1 MSNIITI
8 GSGASGL
15 MSARI
20 LAEKN
25 HKVTVIEARDRIG
38 GRIQELNGKFSRPVE
53 AGAEFI
59 HGSQSLT
66 LGLLHELNGEA
77 MQLNGKHYTLN
88 KGELER
94 GDLMDDQWDELTQA
108 LNTLTTDTDMASFLD
123 KHFKGATY
131 QDLRN
136 RVQRFAEGFDTA
148 DIRRVS
154 ALALRDEWSETDEDH
169 QYHIRDG
176 YSSLMQYL
184 AEKIKNA
191 GGTIMLSSPVRE
203 IEWRKGY
210 VKVTTD
216 SGGSIEG
223 EKVIVTVPLGVL
235 QKGTIRFTPDLP
247 QHRAAFQA
255 MGFGGVIKFLF
266 EFNEPFWEDHASRNL
281 KNLAFLFSDADI
293 PTWWTQLPDKTPL
306 LTGWFGGPRTFNAHH
321 QTGDLFAKAIESLQ
335 YIFKLTPAEIESRI
349 RHWHI
354 ADWTQDP
361 YTHGAYGYTTVE
373 TTDALALV
381 TKPVQDTLYFAGEA
395 MYEGPSMGTVEAAL
409 TSGKE
414 TVERI
419 IGLSQ

>member
-1 MSNIITI
+1 MSHIIII

-15 MSARI
+15 MSARM

-25 HKVTVIEARDRIG
+25 HKVTVLEARDRIG
-38 GRIQELNGKFSRPVE
+38 GRIHKLNEKFSHPVE

-59 HGSQSLT
+59 HGDQSLT
-66 LGLLHELNGEA
+66 LALLHEANGEA
-77 MQLNGKHYTLN
+77 MKLKGNYYTLN

-94 GDLMDDQWDELTQA
+94 GDFMDDQWDELTNA
-108 LNTLTTDTDMASFLD
+108 LKTLSADTDMASFLD
-123 KHFKGATY
+123 KHFKGDTY

-148 DIRRVS
+148 DIHRVS
-154 ALALRDEWSETDEDH
+154 ALALREEWSETDEDH
-169 QYHIRDG
+169 QFHIRDG

-184 AEKIKNA
+184 AEKVKSA
-191 GGTIMLSSPVRE
+191 GGTIMLSSPVHE
-203 IEWRKGY
+203 IEWRKGH

-223 EKVIVTVPLGVL
+223 DKVVVTVPLGVL
-235 QKGTIRFTPDLP
+235 QRGKIRFMPDLP
-247 QHRAAFQA
+247 QHRSAFQA

-266 EFNEPFWEDHASRNL
+266 EFNESFWEDHASRNL
-281 KNLAFLFSDADI
+281 KNLAFLFSDAEI

-321 QTGDLFAKAIESLQ
+321 QTDELFAKAIASLH
-335 YIFKLTPAEIESRI
+335 YIFKLSPAEIESRI

-373 TTDALALV
+373 TTNALALV

-395 MYEGPSMGTVEAAL
+395 LYEGPSMGTVEAAL
-409 TSGKE
+409 ISGKE
-414 TVERI
+414 TAEKI
-419 IGLSQ
+419 N